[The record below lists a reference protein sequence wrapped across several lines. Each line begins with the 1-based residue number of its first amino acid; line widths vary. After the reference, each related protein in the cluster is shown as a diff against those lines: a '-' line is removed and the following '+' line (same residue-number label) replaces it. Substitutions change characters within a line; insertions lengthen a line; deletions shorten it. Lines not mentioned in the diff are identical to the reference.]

1 MEKKRKFNIL
11 ISLVVV
17 IGILFLVSSQLG
29 TNPSNSSLENND
41 VINTS
46 VERGYGTIN
55 ALGLPI
61 MGSLDAP
68 VTIMVF
74 VDYQCPGC
82 RDWFL
87 NIKPNITKNFIETG
101 KANMVFVDAKLV
113 GDDSFKAAQATYC
126 ANEQGKYWEY
136 QELLFTSQQGINDG
150 WANPES
156 LKVFAFDLEL
166 DMDLFENCL
175 DSGKYDKKVRFNAYE
190 AKKNGLVK
198 IPSFV
203 LVNSEGGHHI
213 IKGVAT
219 YSVFEQ
225 VIEFLTK

>member
-1 MEKKRKFNIL
+1 MDKNIK
-11 ISLVVV
+11 ISILVSSVVV
-17 IGILFLVSSQLG
+17 IGILFLASSQLG

-61 MGSLDAP
+61 MGSPDAP
-68 VTIMVF
+68 VTIMAF

-87 NIKPNITKNFIETG
+87 NTKPNITKNLIETG
-101 KANMVFVDAKLV
+101 KANMVFVDAELL

-136 QELLFTSQQGINDG
+136 QELLFTSQQEINDG
-150 WANPES
+150 WANPEN

-175 DSGKYDKKVRFNAYE
+175 DSGKYDKKVRFNAYQ
-190 AKKNGLVK
+190 AKKNGLAK

-219 YSVFEQ
+219 YSVFEDM
-225 VIEFLTK
+225 IEFLTK

>member
-1 MEKKRKFNIL
+1 MI
-11 ISLVVV
+11 
-17 IGILFLVSSQLG
+17 
-29 TNPSNSSLENND
+29 
-41 VINTS
+41 
-46 VERGYGTIN
+46 
-55 ALGLPI
+55 
-61 MGSLDAP
+61 
-68 VTIMVF
+68 
-74 VDYQCPGC
+74 
-82 RDWFL
+82 
-87 NIKPNITKNFIETG
+87 
-101 KANMVFVDAKLV
+101 
-113 GDDSFKAAQATYC
+113 KAAEATYC

-136 QELLFTSQQGINDG
+136 QELLFTSQQGIDDG

-219 YSVFEQ
+219 YTVFEKM
-225 VIEFLTK
+225 IGFLTK

>member
-1 MEKKRKFNIL
+1 MKKNRKISIL
-11 ISLVVV
+11 VSSVAV
-17 IGILFLVSSQLG
+17 IGILFLVSSQLE

-61 MGSLDAP
+61 MGSPDAP

-74 VDYQCPGC
+74 VDYQCSGC

-87 NIKPNITKNFIETG
+87 NTKPNITKNLIETG
-101 KANMVFVDAKLV
+101 KANMVFIDAELL

-136 QELLFTSQQGINDG
+136 QELLFTSQQEIDDG
-150 WANPES
+150 WANTEN

-175 DSGKYDKKVRFNAYE
+175 DSGKYDKKVRFNAYG

-213 IKGVAT
+213 IKGVGT
-219 YSVFEQ
+219 YPVFEKM
-225 VIEFLTK
+225 IEFLTI

>member
-1 MEKKRKFNIL
+1 MKKNRKISIL
-11 ISLVVV
+11 ISSVAV
-17 IGILFLVSSQLG
+17 IGILFLASSQLG
-29 TNPSNSSLENND
+29 TNPLNSSLENND

-61 MGSLDAP
+61 MGSSDAP

-82 RDWFL
+82 KDWFL
-87 NIKPNITKNFIETG
+87 NTKPNITKNLIETG
-101 KANMVFVDAKLV
+101 KANMVFVDAELLGV
-113 GDDSFKAAQATYC
+113 DSFKAAEATYC

-150 WANPES
+150 WADPEN

-213 IKGVAT
+213 IKGVT
-219 YSVFEQ
+219 PYSVFEKM
-225 VIEFLTK
+225 IGFLTK